1 MKTTK
6 KATNGGTLLTVLSLF
21 ASSLMQA
28 QEKSKFLNEK
38 PEDLIVSGYIIGG
51 VAIFGILIFV
61 ISKIAARYTKEE
73 DNSGKKITRSAS
85 HRHHHHHKVV
95 KKSA

>member
-1 MKTTK
+1 METTK
-6 KATNGGTLLTVLSLF
+6 KTSNGGTLLTILSLLF
-21 ASSLMQA
+21 SSLA
-28 QEKSKFLNEK
+28 FSQEKSKFLNEK

-51 VAIFGILIFV
+51 VAIFGVIIFV
-61 ISKIAARYTKEE
+61 ISKIAAKYSKE
-73 DNSGKKITRSAS
+73 DDSAPKITRSVS

>member
-1 MKTTK
+1 METTK
-6 KATNGGTLLTVLSLF
+6 KATNGGTLLTVLSLL
-21 ASSLMQA
+21 ASSLSQA

-51 VAIFGILIFV
+51 VAIFGVLIFV
-61 ISKIAARYTKEE
+61 ISKIAAKYSKEN
-73 DNSGKKITRSAS
+73 DSAPKITRSPA
-85 HRHHHHHKVV
+85 HRHHHHHRVI